1 MIIGYLAQ
9 VFPHLTMTFV
19 YREVLALR
27 NKNIHLQTFST
38 WKPKPE
44 ELSDEAKELVKST
57 FYIFP
62 FNWSQFLF
70 NHTWY
75 LFRRPGAY
83 LSTLWF
89 CLMGEHKTFK
99 NRLRT
104 FYHFCQAVH
113 LAKAVEAKNVGH
125 LHVHFALNATT
136 IALVVARLTKIT
148 FSFTA
153 HANDIFVN
161 PILLRDKINEAKF
174 IIAISDYNKRFL
186 YNILPDQGTCDK
198 THIVHCGIDVQHFSA
213 PNKKL
218 HNERPIILAI
228 GRLVEKKGYLYLIRA
243 CKILVG
249 QGYDFQCL
257 IVGGGP
263 QESLLKQII
272 EEEGVSDYV
281 SLEGIV
287 FQEHLL
293 SYLDKADIFVLPCV
307 VASDQDMDGIPNTL
321 MEAMAMEIP
330 AISTTVSG
338 IPELI
343 EHEKTGLLVAP
354 EDEVS
359 LAKAMATL
367 LDDKELRGILG
378 QAGRAEVIKAFEIE
392 KNAHHL
398 LSVFKSYL
406 EV

>member
-1 MIIGYLAQ
+1 M
-9 VFPHLTMTFV
+9 
-19 YREVLALR
+19 
-27 NKNIHLQTFST
+27 
-38 WKPKPE
+38 
-44 ELSDEAKELVKST
+44 
-57 FYIFP
+57 
-62 FNWSQFLF
+62 
-70 NHTWY
+70 
-75 LFRRPGAY
+75 
-83 LSTLWF
+83 
-89 CLMGEHKTFK
+89 
-99 NRLRT
+99 
-104 FYHFCQAVH
+104 
-113 LAKAVEAKNVGH
+113 AKAVEAKNVGH